1 MQIQMQIQEIIAEL
15 NIRKILM
22 IDDELELNEEQKS
35 QKALE
40 ALGLYSDNEEFLK
53 LLKSEF
59 RDDVVDE
66 LLEDPDNSD
75 FYKDTN
81 VREKIYNVVAAFM
94 PDQFRGA
101 AQFLLDHI
109 KQFFNGIEI
118 DCLTDP
124 LQPESIKINEYDL
137 IFMDYEYPSGV
148 TALDLIKSFK
158 LNEDKKNYLVFLSA
172 KNEFILDG
180 VQFKLMDREKKQE
193 ILRKISSGKL
203 EKPLFLPDYINKGAG
218 INSAIFYGE
227 ISQTIQGFYS
237 GKIMMDVNDSIY
249 ELLDKGI
256 KDTKQLMMLNNAKT
270 IKALITDKLE
280 TEGVSE
286 TSYLVDFSLSIVKN
300 IINKNVYK
308 LSEIHEKLDKVIGWE
323 SSLWDYEMDKHMR
336 HLREIQ
342 LLDKFINE
350 RFAPVDFGDI
360 FSVQIN
366 RETYRGL
373 LISQSCDLVVRFHD
387 GALGRH
393 ANQCLLILEE
403 KKYVKDKT
411 PGYVKFRMGSE
422 LVTWN
427 LRRKVLVPT
436 SILDLVCI
444 NENGYSILEIDSTL
458 TRRFTW
464 GNHLSNF
471 IQEFVRELS
480 DEFRGKQD
488 GEAVYWNNGQ
498 AVLCEKNGNNVDF
511 RIKRISRLDYLHALD
526 IFNESMN
533 IETRVPLIK
542 DPSDDKINLLSVRIK
557 MNNNDTQHTC
567 FLTESGSNIYI
578 NLDTFFECINH
589 DRRTLSFSDELRDT
603 FKIDHFISKEEHSQ
617 RLLKLDDQTTK
628 KIIKD
633 YGITVSIPSSR
644 EIVAFNFNP
653 ALLKRKDE
661 VAVTK

>member
-1 MQIQMQIQEIIAEL
+1 MQIQEIIAEL
-15 NIRKILM
+15 NIHKILM

-40 ALGLYSDNEEFLK
+40 ALGLYSGNVELLK
-53 LLKSEF
+53 LLKNEF
-59 RDDVVDE
+59 SDDVLEE
-66 LLEDPDNSD
+66 LLEDPDNTL

-81 VREKIYNVVAAFM
+81 VRGKIYDIVAAFK
-94 PDQFRGA
+94 PDQFRGV
-101 AQFLLDHI
+101 AQFLLDHL
-109 KQFFNGIEI
+109 KNFFNGIEI

-124 LQPESIKINEYDL
+124 LQPGPIKINEYDL

-148 TALDLIKSFK
+148 TALDIIKGFK

-172 KNEFILDG
+172 KNEFILEG

-193 ILRKISSGKL
+193 ILRRISSEKL

-218 INSAIFYGE
+218 TSEALFLGE

-249 ELLDKGI
+249 DLLDKGI

-270 IKALITDKLE
+270 IKALMTDKLE

-300 IINKNVYK
+300 IINENVYK

-342 LLDKFINE
+342 LLDKFINK

-366 RETYRGL
+366 GETYRGL

-387 GALGRH
+387 GVLGRH

-403 KKYVKDKT
+403 KGYVKDKT
-411 PGYVKFRMGSE
+411 PGYVKFRMGSQ
-422 LVTWN
+422 LVNWN

-444 NENGYSILEIDSTL
+444 NEDGYSILEIDSTL

-464 GNHLSNF
+464 GNHLVNF
-471 IQEFVRELS
+471 IQGFLRDLS
-480 DEFRGKQD
+480 EEFREKPD
-488 GEAVYWNNGQ
+488 GETVYWENGQ

-542 DPSDDKINLLSVRIK
+542 DPSDDKLNLLSVRVK
-557 MNNNDTQHTC
+557 MNNNDTHHTC

-589 DRRTLSFSDELRDT
+589 DRRTLPFSAELRDT

-617 RLLKLDDQTTK
+617 RLLKLEDQTTK

-633 YGITVSIPSSR
+633 YGITVSIPASR
-644 EIVAFNFNP
+644 EIVVFNFNP
-653 ALLKRKDE
+653 ALFKRKDE
-661 VAVTK
+661 VAVTR